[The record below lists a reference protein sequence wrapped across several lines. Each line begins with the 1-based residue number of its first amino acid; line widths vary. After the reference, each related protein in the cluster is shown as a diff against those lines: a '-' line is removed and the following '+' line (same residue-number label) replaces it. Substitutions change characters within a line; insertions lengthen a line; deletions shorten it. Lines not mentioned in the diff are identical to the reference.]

1 MAQQK
6 DEMLDPIQPFS
17 PSPLDLQLL
26 LASHNYLLA
35 VSFASKFTA

>member
-26 LASHNYLLA
+26 LAEPRLLA
-35 VSFASKFTA
+35 CRLLRE